1 MMQKKEVG
9 LVEESSYYDLQYRH
23 NYVSAEIEHKKAR
36 YKMLTDRAN
45 MLIAQLTKQ
54 L

>member
-1 MMQKKEVG
+1 MQKKEEC
-9 LVEESSYYDLQYRH
+9 LVEESQYYDLQYRQ
-23 NYVSAEIEHKKAR
+23 NYVSAEIEHKKTR

-45 MLIAQLTKQ
+45 MLISQLSKQ

>member
-1 MMQKKEVG
+1 MEKREQG
-9 LVEESSYYDLQYRH
+9 LVEESQYYDLEYRQ
-23 NYVSAEIEHKKAR
+23 NYVTAEIEHKKTR

-45 MLIAQLTKQ
+45 LLIGQLTKQ